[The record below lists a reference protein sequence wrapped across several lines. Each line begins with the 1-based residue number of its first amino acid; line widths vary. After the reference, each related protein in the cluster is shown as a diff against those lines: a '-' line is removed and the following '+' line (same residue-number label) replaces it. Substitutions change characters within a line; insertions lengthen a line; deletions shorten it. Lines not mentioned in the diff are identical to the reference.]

1 VRSSFFGEGARAVDC
16 LARPGLAPVLANTA
30 VQHLSAVLAALLVI
44 YAIGFV
50 TSHYIGRRLV
60 EFVEG
65 IIARIPLVETI
76 YSAVKKLVGV
86 IQREPQGTAR
96 VVLVAFPHPGLRAIG
111 LVMRVFKDADTGED
125 LAAVLVPSAPNP
137 TTGFLQ
143 IVAAKDL
150 TPTDMSL
157 DQAMTM
163 IVSGGATAPE
173 RLTLK
178 PG

>member
-1 VRSSFFGEGARAVDC
+1 
-16 LARPGLAPVLANTA
+16 
-30 VQHLSAVLAALLVI
+30 
-44 YAIGFV
+44 
-50 TSHYIGRRLV
+50 
-60 EFVEG
+60 
-65 IIARIPLVETI
+65 
-76 YSAVKKLVGV
+76 
-86 IQREPQGTAR
+86 
-96 VVLVAFPHPGLRAIG
+96 
-111 LVMRVFKDADTGED
+111 MRVFKDAATGED

-150 TPTDMSL
+150 TPTDLSL

-173 RLTLK
+173 RLTLR